1 MKVKFRVKYGENE
14 IEIPI
19 TENTRP
25 SFQMDGMT
33 NLWKHKVT
41 IYNDIRAKSVNPEN
55 PEYAVEARHFDRFVI
70 DKCNIQ
76 GGIVSKADGTIENI
90 VNAVT
95 VITKDV
101 DRYKQPLEYA
111 KLPVDIREDFYT
123 VQVGDFIV
131 LSEVDDIVT
140 TSREFAELQEK
151 YKDNGIVVRS
161 VSANIHGMSVDN
173 VTITNVG

>member
-1 MKVKFRVKYGENE
+1 
-14 IEIPI
+14 
-19 TENTRP
+19 
-25 SFQMDGMT
+25 MT
-33 NLWKHKVT
+33 NLWAQKVT
-41 IYNDIRAKSVNPEN
+41 IYNDIPADAVNP
-55 PEYAVEARHFDRFVI
+55 RRFDRFAV
-70 DKCNIQ
+70 DRCNIQ

-95 VITKDV
+95 VISKDV
-101 DRYKQPLEYA
+101 DRYKTPLEYA

-131 LSEVDDIVT
+131 LAEVDDIVT

>member
-1 MKVKFRVKYGENE
+1 
-14 IEIPI
+14 
-19 TENTRP
+19 
-25 SFQMDGMT
+25 MT
-33 NLWKHKVT
+33 DLWKQKVT
-41 IYNDIRAKSVNPEN
+41 IFNDIPKT
-55 PEYAVEARHFDRFVI
+55 AVEERHFDRFVI
-70 DKCNIQ
+70 DLCNIQ

-95 VITKDV
+95 VISKDV
-101 DRYKQPLEYA
+101 DRYKTPLEYA

-140 TSREFAELQEK
+140 ESRDIDTLQKK
-151 YKDNGIVVRS
+151 YKDNWIIVRS

>member
-1 MKVKFRVKYGENE
+1 MKVKFNVKYGENE
-14 IEIPI
+14 IDIPI
-19 TENTRP
+19 PEQSQRP
-25 SFQMDGMT
+25 TFDKGGLA

-41 IYNDIRAKSVNPEN
+41 IYNDISKT
-55 PEYAVEARHFDRFVI
+55 AVEERHFDRFVI
-70 DKCNIQ
+70 DLCNIQ

-95 VITKDV
+95 IISKDV
-101 DRYKQPLEYA
+101 DRYKTPLEYA
-111 KLPVDIREDFYT
+111 KLPVDIRESFYT

-131 LSEVDDIVT
+131 LAEVDDVVT

-173 VTITNVG
+173 VTMANVG

>member
-1 MKVKFRVKYGENE
+1 MKVKFNVKCGENE
-14 IEIPI
+14 IDIPI
-19 TENTRP
+19 TANTRP
-25 SFQMDGMT
+25 SFKMDGMT
-33 NLWKHKVT
+33 DLWKHKVT
-41 IYNDIRAKSVNPEN
+41 IYNDIPKT
-55 PEYAVEARHFDRFVI
+55 AVEERHFDRFVI
-70 DKCNIQ
+70 DLCNIQ

-95 VITKDV
+95 VISKDV
-101 DRYKQPLEYA
+101 DRYKTPIEYA
-111 KLPVDIREDFYT
+111 KLPVDIREEYYT

-131 LSEVDDIVT
+131 LSEVDDVVT
-140 TSREFAELQEK
+140 TSREFGELQEK

>member
-1 MKVKFRVKYGENE
+1 
-14 IEIPI
+14 
-19 TENTRP
+19 
-25 SFQMDGMT
+25 MT
-33 NLWKHKVT
+33 DLWKQKVT
-41 IYNDIRAKSVNPEN
+41 IYNDIAKT
-55 PEYAVEARHFDRFVI
+55 AVEERHFDRFVI

-101 DRYKQPLEYA
+101 DRYKTPLEYA
-111 KLPVDIREDFYT
+111 KSPVDIREDFYT

-161 VSANIHGMSVDN
+161 VSANIHGMNVDN
-173 VTITNVG
+173 VIITNVG

>member
-1 MKVKFRVKYGENE
+1 
-14 IEIPI
+14 
-19 TENTRP
+19 
-25 SFQMDGMT
+25 MT
-33 NLWKHKVT
+33 DLWKQKVT
-41 IYNDIRAKSVNPEN
+41 IYNDIPKT
-55 PEYAVEARHFDRFVI
+55 AVEERHFDKFFI

-76 GGIVSKADGTIENI
+76 GGIVSRADGTVENI
-90 VNAVT
+90 VNAIS

-101 DRYKQPLEYA
+101 DRYKPPMQYA
-111 KLPVDIREDFYT
+111 KLPVDIREAFYT

-131 LSEVDDIVT
+131 LAEVDDVVT

-151 YKDNGIVVRS
+151 YRDNGIVVRS

>member
-1 MKVKFRVKYGENE
+1 
-14 IEIPI
+14 
-19 TENTRP
+19 
-25 SFQMDGMT
+25 MT
-33 NLWKHKVT
+33 DLWKQKVT
-41 IYNDIRAKSVNPEN
+41 IYNDIPKNT
-55 PEYAVEARHFDRFVI
+55 VEDRHFDRFVI
-70 DKCNIQ
+70 HLCNIQ

-95 VITKDV
+95 VISKDV
-101 DRYKQPLEYA
+101 DQYKTPLDYA
-111 KLPVDIREDFYT
+111 KLPVDIREEFYT

-151 YKDNGIVVRS
+151 YKDNGIVARS

>member
-1 MKVKFRVKYGENE
+1 
-14 IEIPI
+14 
-19 TENTRP
+19 
-25 SFQMDGMT
+25 MT
-33 NLWKHKVT
+33 DLWKRKVT
-41 IYNDIRAKSVNPEN
+41 IYNDITNT
-55 PEYAVEARHFDRFVI
+55 AVEDRHFDRFVI

-95 VITKDV
+95 VISKDV
-101 DRYKQPLEYA
+101 DRYKAPLEYA
-111 KLPVDIREDFYT
+111 KLPADIRETFYT

-161 VSANIHGMSVDN
+161 VSAKIHGMNVDN

>member
-1 MKVKFRVKYGENE
+1 MKVKFKVKYGEN
-14 IEIPI
+14 IIDIPI
-19 TENTRP
+19 PEQSQRP
-25 SFQMDGMT
+25 TFDRGGMAD
-33 NLWKHKVT
+33 LWNHKVT
-41 IYNDIRAKSVNPEN
+41 IYNDIPKT
-55 PEYAVEARHFDRFVI
+55 AVENRHFDRFVI
-70 DKCNIQ
+70 EKCNIQ

-95 VITKDV
+95 VISKDV
-101 DRYKQPLEYA
+101 DRYKTPLEYA

-161 VSANIHGMSVDN
+161 VSSNIHGMSVDN
-173 VTITNVG
+173 VTIANVG

>member
-1 MKVKFRVKYGENE
+1 MKVKLKLKYGENE
-14 IEIPI
+14 IDIPI
-19 TENTRP
+19 PEQSQQRP
-25 SFQMDGMT
+25 TFDRGGIT
-33 NLWKHKVT
+33 DLWKHKVT
-41 IYNDIRAKSVNPEN
+41 IYNDIHKT
-55 PEYAVEARHFDRFVI
+55 AVEDRHFDRFVI
-70 DKCNIQ
+70 DLCNIQ

-101 DRYKQPLEYA
+101 DRYKTPLEYV
-111 KLPVDIREDFYT
+111 KSPVDIREDFYT

>member
-1 MKVKFRVKYGENE
+1 
-14 IEIPI
+14 
-19 TENTRP
+19 
-25 SFQMDGMT
+25 MT
-33 NLWKHKVT
+33 DLWKQTVT
-41 IYNDIRAKSVNPEN
+41 IYNDIPKT
-55 PEYAVEARHFDRFVI
+55 AVEERHFDKFFI

-76 GGIVSKADGTIENI
+76 GGIVSRADGTVENI
-90 VNAVT
+90 VNAIS

-101 DRYKQPLEYA
+101 ERYKAPMQYA
-111 KLPVDIREDFYT
+111 KLPVDIRESFYT

-131 LSEVDDIVT
+131 LAEVDDVVT

-151 YKDNGIVVRS
+151 YKDNGVVVRS

>member
-1 MKVKFRVKYGENE
+1 M
-14 IEIPI
+14 I
-19 TENTRP
+19 
-25 SFQMDGMT
+25 D
-33 NLWKHKVT
+33 LWKQKVT
-41 IYNDIRAKSVNPEN
+41 IYNDIPKN
-55 PEYAVEARHFDRFVI
+55 AVEERHFDKFFI

-76 GGIVSKADGTIENI
+76 GGIVSRADGTVENI
-90 VNAVT
+90 VNAIS

-101 DRYKQPLEYA
+101 DRYKPPLQYA
-111 KLPVDIREDFYT
+111 KLPVDIREAFYT

-131 LSEVDDIVT
+131 LSEVDDVVT

>member
-1 MKVKFRVKYGENE
+1 
-14 IEIPI
+14 
-19 TENTRP
+19 
-25 SFQMDGMT
+25 MT
-33 NLWKHKVT
+33 DLWNKKVT
-41 IYNDIRAKSVNPEN
+41 IYNDIPKT
-55 PEYAVEARHFDRFVI
+55 AVEDRHFDRFVI

-76 GGIVSKADGTIENI
+76 GGIVSKADGTVENI

-95 VITKDV
+95 VISKDIE
-101 DRYKQPLEYA
+101 RYKSPLEYA
-111 KLPVDIREDFYT
+111 KLPVDIRETFYT
-123 VQVGDFIV
+123 VQVGDFVV